1 MKARLIETKRLRLVR
16 LDSSFS
22 SLDYV
27 KWLNNYKVYK
37 YLESGGNYSIEKLEN
52 YLLDVE
58 KKNIYFWA
66 ITLKHN
72 NKHIGNIKIDP
83 INEKHN
89 TAEYGI
95 MIGDTNEWGKG
106 YAKEATI
113 KVLEECFNKIGI
125 RKITLGYIESNTSAQ
140 RLYDKLGFKREGL
153 LIKQVLV
160 DSKYENVVRMGLFKD
175 DFKYD

>member
-1 MKARLIETKRLRLVR
+1 MKAVKLETKNLNLVR

-22 SLDYV
+22 STNYV
-27 KWLNNYKVYK
+27 NWLNDTNVNK
-37 YLESGGNYSIEKLEN
+37 YLESGGDYSIEKLN
-52 YLLDVE
+52 DYLSEIE
-58 KKNIYFWA
+58 KNDIYFWA

-95 MIGDTNEWGKG
+95 MIGDTTEWGKG

-113 KVLEECFNKIGI
+113 RVLEECFNKIGL
-125 RKITLGYIESNTSAQ
+125 RKITLGYIESNTTAQ
-140 RLYDKLGFKREGL
+140 KLYDKLGFKREGL

-175 DFKYD
+175 DLKYG